1 MADQNGP
8 DDDSSAKAAIEQLER
23 SGFFQQMGGLESNL
37 RTLAESLKTLGDST
51 VERMKEVESLV
62 AHVIAIEAVLAVLVR
77 THPIDP
83 QAVRTVVKQRTGD
96 VSADGEG
103 SPAVLGIVENIVG
116 K

>member
-8 DDDSSAKAAIEQLER
+8 DDDHSAKAVVEQLEK

-62 AHVIAIEAVLAVLVR
+62 AHVLAIEAVLSVIVR
-77 THPIDP
+77 TYPIDSA
-83 QAVRTVVKQRTGD
+83 AVRTVVKQRTGD
-96 VSADGEG
+96 VSPGGEG
-103 SPAVLGIVENIVG
+103 SPAVLGVVENILA